1 MTFRILIDGSACNG
15 YGSCVDIDPA
25 DFQLGDDG
33 IAQAGSVVA
42 DGAAAREAAK
52 QCPMGAI
59 TVLDEAGVEAR

>member
-25 DFQLGDDG
+25 DFQIGDDG
-33 IAQAGSVVA
+33 IARAGVVA
-42 DGAAAREAAK
+42 VDGRAAREAAR

-59 TVLDEAGVEAR
+59 TVVDEAGVEAR